1 MLFLEWSLITM
12 AKSIDLQHT
21 RNIGIAAHVDAGKT
35 TLTERILFYTGASYK
50 IGEVHDGAAHMDY
63 LAEEQNHGITIT
75 SAVTR
80 ADWDDHQIQIIDTP
94 GHVDFSIEVE
104 RSMRVLD
111 SCVIVL
117 DGVRGVEPQTEKVW
131 LQRNKLSL
139 PCLFFI
145 NKMDRPGAD
154 LERVM
159 DSMRKRLG
167 AVPIPITLPLE
178 DEQAVIHL
186 IDKSVIRFEGEHG
199 EIVQQQPCDDAT
211 WESVAALRETLLMA
225 AAEADESL
233 ADLVLEGGEPDVGA
247 LWEALRQATIK
258 GNIHPCFVGSALR
271 NLGVQPL
278 LDGITRLLPSP
289 LDRPPAT
296 AMLEDGSEE
305 LVSISDDGPLVALAF
320 KVQLWDGRRHVFARI
335 YRNQLRAGERIAVI
349 QPDGKHLQENVARIF
364 DLDANRKSKLEQAVA
379 GQIVLLAGLRHV
391 TTGDTICNPG
401 HLLALERIESNDPVI
416 SLAVEP
422 TSGEDEEKFLEVL
435 DKLQQEDPTLQ
446 LREDR
451 ETGQTLLSGMGELH
465 LQIVLERLEREFNL
479 QIRSGRPAV
488 AIRESI
494 TAQASA
500 SVLFQ
505 PPPDLDEK
513 IAEMKAGVDVT
524 VYANERESGIK
535 IEIEPEIT
543 PEGHALTPIQ
553 QQGIEEG
560 IQMVLTSGPLEGAP
574 LDDLTVR
581 IDRVELFGRASTA
594 DALRAASAKATRQA
608 IRDAGPSLLHPI
620 MSAEIVVPE
629 ENLGTILGDLQSRH
643 GVILG
648 TETWRNSSTIS
659 CEVALDKL
667 LGYTTEL
674 RSMTQ
679 GRGQFSTVFKRFDT
693 V

>member
-1 MLFLEWSLITM
+1 M
-12 AKSIDLQHT
+12 AKSIDLQQT

-80 ADWDDHQIQIIDTP
+80 ANWDNHQIQVIDTP

-131 LQRNKLSL
+131 MQRNKLSL
-139 PCLFFI
+139 PCIFFI

-154 LERVM
+154 LERAM
-159 DSMRKRLG
+159 ESMRKRLG
-167 AVPIPITLPLE
+167 AEPIAITHSLE
-178 DEQAVIHL
+178 EEQVIIHL
-186 IDKSVIRFEGEHG
+186 IDRTVIRFEGEHG
-199 EIVQQQPCDDAT
+199 EDVQQQPCDDAT
-211 WESVAALRETLLMA
+211 WESVAPLREVLLMA

-233 ADLVLEGGEPDVGA
+233 ADLVLEGEVPDKEA
-247 LWEALRQATIK
+247 LWEALRKATLDGK
-258 GNIHPCFVGSALR
+258 IHPCFCGSALR

-289 LDRPPAT
+289 LDRPAAT
-296 AMLEDGSEE
+296 ATLEDGSEE
-305 LVSISDDGPLVALAF
+305 QVSLSDSGPLVALAF

-335 YRNQLRAGERIAVI
+335 YRNQLKPGERIAVI
-349 QPDGKHLQENVARIF
+349 QPDGKQLQESVARIF
-364 DLDANRKSKLEQAVA
+364 DLDANRKSKLDKAVA
-379 GQIVLLAGLRHV
+379 GQIVLLAGLRYV
-391 TTGDTICNPG
+391 TTGDTICDPS

-422 TSGEDEEKFLEVL
+422 TSGEDEDKFLEVL

-446 LREDR
+446 LTEDQ

-465 LQIVLERLEREFNL
+465 LQIILERLEREFNL
-479 QIRSGRPAV
+479 QVRSGRPAV
-488 AIRESI
+488 AMRESVSDKA
-494 TAQASA
+494 TA

-505 PPPDLDEK
+505 PPPDPDEK
-513 IAEMKAGVDVT
+513 IEEMKAGVDVT
-524 VYANERESGIK
+524 VCANERESGIDIK
-535 IEIEPEIT
+535 IEPEIR
-543 PEGHALTPIQ
+543 PEGHTLTPLQ
-553 QQGIEEG
+553 RQAIEEG

-574 LDDLTVR
+574 LDDINVLV
-581 IDRVELFGRASTA
+581 DQVELFGRASSA
-594 DALRAASAKATRQA
+594 DALRAATAKATRQA
-608 IRDAGPSLLHPI
+608 IRDAGSTLLHPI

-629 ENLGTILGDLQSRH
+629 ENLGTVLGDIQSRH
-643 GVILG
+643 GIILG
-648 TETWRNSSTIS
+648 TESWRNSSTIN

-679 GRGQFSTVFKRFDT
+679 GRGQFSTIFKRFDT